1 MITTEHCGG
10 EYVVYVKGENVGT
23 LRKYET
29 GNWNFTI
36 NSGFAE
42 NVNIVLE
49 YFGFPIGIDSYTILN
64 LGGLGL
70 SIWVDGEKA
79 TNLIHQK

>member
-10 EYVVYVKGENVGT
+10 EYVIYVKGETIGT

-29 GNWNFTI
+29 GNWNLAVT
-36 NSGFAE
+36 SEFAE

-49 YFGFPIGIDSYTILN
+49 YFGFPIGIDSYSCLH
-64 LGGLGL
+64 LAGMGL
-70 SIWVDGEKA
+70 SFWVCPEKA
-79 TNLIHQK
+79 SNLIRQK